1 MLRKLLDRLYGLAG
15 AVAALSILFICVIVS
30 AQVGLNI
37 LARIG
42 GPALSFTIPSYADFA
57 GFALATAS
65 FMALAYTLR
74 AGGHIRVNL
83 AVQRLPE
90 RLQWRLEIF
99 TLALGGAMAGYASW
113 YALGLLRESLHYGD
127 LSPGIIA
134 VPLWIPQLSMVAG
147 LVLLTIAFID
157 TLIEVVRAGRPLLAD
172 QGGE

>member
-1 MLRKLLDRLYGLAG
+1 MRRVLDKTYQIAG
-15 AVAALSILFICVIVS
+15 AIAALSILLICLVVS

-65 FMALAYTLR
+65 FLALAYTLR

-83 AVQRLPE
+83 LIQKTGE
-90 RLQWRLEIF
+90 RTQWRLEIL
-99 TLALGGAMAGYASW
+99 TLSLAGAMAGYATW
-113 YALGLLRESLHYGD
+113 FAAGLLGESWHYGD

-134 VPLWIPQLSMVAG
+134 IPLWIPQVPMVAG
-147 LVLLTIAFID
+147 LGLLTIAFAD
-157 TLIEVVRAGRPLLAD
+157 TLIEVIRAGGPLLSD
-172 QGGE
+172 TGTE